1 MSANWWNTV
10 TPLRR
15 VPVARGE
22 NDSTKACP
30 GDAAHGGA
38 PGAMG

>member
-22 NDSTKACP
+22 NDSTK
-30 GDAAHGGA
+30 GA
-38 PGAMG
+38 PGTPHTAAPPEP